1 MVSRGVIDIGTQIGI
16 LFSDLISKISMIE
29 LFTYEELASIFV
41 ILVKY
46 IIYSILYSTIYY
58 IFFLLG

>member
-1 MVSRGVIDIGTQIGI
+1 MVSRGAIDIGTQIGI